1 MSKTKAQRVYNRCEA
16 MIREQTQWTGKKPKV
31 IRVKFGDYL
40 LLVENSLTREDGT
53 LAGHYDVTVRPAD
66 K

>member
-1 MSKTKAQRVYNRCEA
+1 MSRTKAQRVYNRCEN
-16 MIREQTQWTGKKPKV
+16 MIREQTSYTGKRPKV
-31 IRVKFGDYL
+31 IRVTFGDYL

-53 LAGHYDVTVRPAD
+53 LVGHLDVTVKPAD